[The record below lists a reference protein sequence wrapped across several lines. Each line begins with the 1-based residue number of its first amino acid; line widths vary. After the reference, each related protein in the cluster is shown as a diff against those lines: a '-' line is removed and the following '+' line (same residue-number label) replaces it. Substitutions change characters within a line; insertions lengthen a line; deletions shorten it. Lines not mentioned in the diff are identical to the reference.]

1 MRISKKAEIGRQAVN
16 NKKGKNKGERNP
28 LNVGRVSGQF
38 RSSQFHTL
46 LTSVPLNTQA
56 GSCQKNTEE
65 KVHKLIWVQ
74 VCGNVGI
81 LM

>member
-28 LNVGRVSGQF
+28 LNVGRCLTNSEAH
-38 RSSQFHTL
+38 STL

-65 KVHKLIWVQ
+65 KVHELIWVQ